1 MNAGVVGEFGVE
13 GRGENVALSQTDHT
27 PINLGLDRG
36 VRPTSETKTA
46 PRMKHE
52 RKVLDAPKSAVEAN
66 EPSCRP

>member
-36 VRPTSETKTA
+36 VRPDIGDCLLYTS
-46 PRMKHE
+46 
-52 RKVLDAPKSAVEAN
+52 DAADEL
-66 EPSCRP
+66 